1 MEANPENFQN
11 YKFSSYLAV
20 ISNMRTNIRRNE
32 LIELFG
38 DRENLLNVTKENQTK
53 TLSKIFNFDKVLKNK
68 KWQY

>member
-20 ISNMRTNIRRNE
+20 ISDMRTNIRRNE

-38 DRENLLNVTKENQTK
+38 DLENFVECHKRELNENFVKDFQ
-53 TLSKIFNFDKVLKNK
+53 L
-68 KWQY
+68 